1 MSLRFRD
8 PLALLIV
15 LAAVAVASLAM
26 TGRARGDCTPCPDA
40 DGGAGPATTAPAKAM
55 PPLAQRQVLRIAAD
69 PNNLPY
75 SNDRLEGFEN
85 KIAQLI
91 AGELDLPVEYVWHA
105 QRRGF
110 FRETL
115 KEQNCDMVLGVPVG
129 FEMTLATEPYYRSGY
144 VFVWR
149 SDRDLKIKS
158 LDDPRLAS
166 LKVGVQLV
174 GDDAA
179 QSPPAHA
186 LARRGI
192 VKNLVGFPVYGDY
205 ASDAPP
211 SAIVDAVDKGDVDV
225 AIVWGPLAGYL
236 IHRDKLPLAMQPVSP
251 EFEAPLPMTFRMA
264 IGVRR
269 GDKPLRDALN
279 GVLARKRAEI
289 DAILDA
295 YGIPRLPMKPDAP
308 AATTRPAGAQAA
320 APAPAG
326 HARN

>member
-1 MSLRFRD
+1 MSFRFRD
-8 PLALLIV
+8 GAALALF
-15 LAAVAVASLAM
+15 LAGALVASVVMTARALA
-26 TGRARGDCTPCPDA
+26 DCTPCPDT
-40 DGGAGPATTAPAKAM
+40 DGGAGPATTAPVASI
-55 PPLAQRQVLRIAAD
+55 PPLVQRQVLRIAAD

-75 SNDRLEGFEN
+75 SNERLEGFEH

-91 AGELDLPVEYVWHA
+91 ADELKLPIEYVWHA

-144 VFVWR
+144 VFVSR
-149 SDRDLKIKS
+149 KDRDLKIKS

-186 LARRGI
+186 LGRRGI

-211 SAIVDAVDKGDVDV
+211 SAIVDAVSKGHVDV
-225 AIVWGPLAGYL
+225 AIVRGPLAGYL
-236 IHRDKLPLAMQPVSP
+236 IQRGKLPLAMQPVSP

-269 GDKPLRDALN
+269 GDKALRDALN

-295 YGIPRLPMKPDAP
+295 YGIPRLPLSEDGMS
-308 AATTRPAGAQAA
+308 ATTRPAGAQIAT
-320 APAPAG
+320 PAPAV